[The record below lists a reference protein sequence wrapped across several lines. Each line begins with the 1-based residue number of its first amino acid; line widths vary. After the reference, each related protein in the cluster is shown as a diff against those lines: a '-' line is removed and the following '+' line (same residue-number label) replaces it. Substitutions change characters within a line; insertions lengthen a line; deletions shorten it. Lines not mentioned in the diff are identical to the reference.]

1 MATKDDENFIL
12 LLNKVH
18 KKIFPYL
25 SIEDLYNLKL
35 TTKQLKNIVKS
46 YISRNNKCVLKMPP
60 NIKYTDGYTQNLDE
74 IIKTRCE
81 NNFGKTA
88 SECEIHLQT
97 KIFYKK
103 EKASS
108 TIPLKALKKID
119 STGIKILL
127 SITIDSNGLSRERLW
142 ETWSSYN
149 ILIEKILE
157 NLPNIKSL
165 ELAFLNQDIKE
176 GGDTW
181 FEDISTFLK
190 KLEHLTSLSISGI
203 INWNPVLECIS
214 SMPQITSLNVSSS
227 TLPTNEFVTCIASMP
242 QLISLNISEATL
254 EVDPLFNCL
263 AMIQPS
269 SLGFLS
275 VKILDMNVQ
284 DFALRLNTSIPGL
297 VKLKLSN
304 SYVES
309 EEIYEALTWL
319 DLPNLTSLDL
329 SINDISITK
338 FQFEIAPKLK
348 KMTSL
353 TSLNLSHNEIG
364 VDSLLPLLV
373 DLNKLVDLNLENN
386 SIKSDDILRL
396 IPILERML
404 FLSSLNLSSN
414 PLDQDTINELKR
426 KLWRVKNLEVD
437 LNMEELD

>member
-46 YISRNNKCVLKMPP
+46 YISRNNKCVLKMTQD
-60 NIKYTDGYTQNLDE
+60 IKYTDAYTQNLDE

-214 SMPQITSLNVSSS
+214 SMHQITSLSVSSS